1 VTSDLT
7 APLCRDPRLTEL
19 RAEIE
24 DLLFL
29 EAEVLDERRYEEWL
43 DLFADDL
50 VYFMP
55 IRRNVK
61 YGNYAQENTREGV
74 DACWFDEDKWT
85 LTKRVEQIRTGIHWS
100 DEPQSRVSHLISNV
114 RVVEVLP
121 SLDAPQQ
128 LLVKSHFLIYQN
140 RVTTETTLFVG
151 RREDRFRNINGAW
164 KIVRREILLDQNV
177 LTAKNLTVFF

>member
-1 VTSDLT
+1 MERRRVVVR
-7 APLCRDPRLTEL
+7 RDPRLTEL

-29 EAEVLDERRYEEWL
+29 EAEHLDERRYEAWL
-43 DLFADDL
+43 ELFADDL

-61 YGNYAQENTREGV
+61 YGNYEHENTREGI

-85 LTKRVEQIRTGIHWS
+85 LTKRVEQIRTGIHWA

-114 RVVEVLP
+114 RVAEVLP
-121 SLDAPQQ
+121 SLDAPSE

-140 RVTTETTLFVG
+140 RVATETTLFAG
-151 RREDRFRNINGAW
+151 RREDRFRNIDGAW

>member
-1 VTSDLT
+1 VTSHLIV
-7 APLCRDPRLTEL
+7 PLRRDPRQSEL

-24 DLLFL
+24 DRLFL
-29 EAEVLDERRYEEWL
+29 EAELLDERRYEEWL

-61 YGNYAQENTREGV
+61 YGNHAQENTREGI

-85 LTKRVEQIRTGIHWS
+85 LTKRVEQIRTGIHWA
-100 DEPQSRVSHLISNV
+100 DEPQSRVCHLISNV
-114 RVVEVLP
+114 RVADVVP
-121 SLDAPQQ
+121 SLEAPQE
-128 LLVKSHFLIYQN
+128 LLAKSHFLIYQN
-140 RVTTETTLFVG
+140 RVATETTMFVG
-151 RREDRFRNINGAW
+151 RREDRFRNIEGTW
-164 KIVRREILLDQNV
+164 KIARREILLDQNV